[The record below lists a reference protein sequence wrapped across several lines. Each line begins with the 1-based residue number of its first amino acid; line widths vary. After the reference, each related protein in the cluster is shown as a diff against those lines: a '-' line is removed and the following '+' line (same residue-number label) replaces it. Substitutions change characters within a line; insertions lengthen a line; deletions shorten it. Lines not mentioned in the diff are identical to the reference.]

1 MSEMLEI
8 AKFTIPAVVVFLTAY
23 FLVKSMLDNEKL
35 RRQHEIGF
43 KNQKIATPLRLQAYE
58 RLVLFLERTSP
69 SSLLPRVIQP
79 KMTASEMQR
88 ELISTIRMEY
98 EHNLTQQVYVS
109 TRCWQAVV
117 AAKDNMQKM
126 VNMVAAKVLL
136 QNKEAS
142 AQELA
147 KNLLEFVME
156 IDQEPNS
163 AALEIIK
170 AEAKALF

>member
-1 MSEMLEI
+1 
-8 AKFTIPAVVVFLTAY
+8 
-23 FLVKSMLDNEKL
+23 
-35 RRQHEIGF
+35 
-43 KNQKIATPLRLQAYE
+43 
-58 RLVLFLERTSP
+58 
-69 SSLLPRVIQP
+69 
-79 KMTASEMQR
+79 
-88 ELISTIRMEY
+88 
-98 EHNLTQQVYVS
+98 VS

>member
-1 MSEMLEI
+1 
-8 AKFTIPAVVVFLTAY
+8 
-23 FLVKSMLDNEKL
+23 
-35 RRQHEIGF
+35 
-43 KNQKIATPLRLQAYE
+43 
-58 RLVLFLERTSP
+58 
-69 SSLLPRVIQP
+69 
-79 KMTASEMQR
+79 
-88 ELISTIRMEY
+88 
-98 EHNLTQQVYVS
+98 
-109 TRCWQAVV
+109 
-117 AAKDNMQKM
+117 
-126 VNMVAAKVLL
+126 MVAAKVLL